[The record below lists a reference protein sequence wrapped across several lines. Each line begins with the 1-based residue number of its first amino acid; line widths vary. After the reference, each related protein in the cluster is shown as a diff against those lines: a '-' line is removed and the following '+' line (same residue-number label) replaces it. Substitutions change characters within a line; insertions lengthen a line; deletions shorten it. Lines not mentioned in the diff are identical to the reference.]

1 MSYGS
6 PFTPKPGDV
15 PLWPHGRA
23 AEFDAIRDLAQRVAA
38 GEVGDTNGL
47 LIHGTQGIGKTALL
61 NAASKQLADGGW
73 QVAVISKYDSHDL
86 SDIFRNS
93 VDAQRMRGFA
103 ARARERSARLKGSVH
118 GGSLSI
124 GLLRGLGASVEIGPS
139 KTSTDITQQLVDAG
153 QRAARSARPAMILI
167 DDLDN
172 WSLSELRQL
181 CNGLEQCSQAG
192 SPVGVIATSAP
203 AGDLRLAR
211 ADRAGVFDARR
222 LGPLT
227 PSEAQA
233 VLLHTAGA
241 RGIAIG
247 PGAYERLLTFSQ
259 GHPQRLQ
266 LAAHEACKAMAPNS
280 ALLTVSAA
288 HRGIER
294 AIAKLDRQVYAPKWH
309 MLTPAEQSV
318 AQALASVGG
327 NLPRDRAVLRAH
339 TPRADRA
346 QFEPACDALVRKD
359 VVFEDAIGRLAFS
372 NPGTEAWILRHRPPI
387 GSPIHVLRGSP
398 QQRPLS
404 SLTAGS
410 GRRAKQ
416 LGQGA
421 SADQRSR
428 RGIGGP

>member
-23 AEFDAIRDLAQRVAA
+23 AEFAAIRDLAQRVAA

-47 LIHGTQGIGKTALL
+47 LVHGTQGIGKTALL
-61 NAASKQLADGGW
+61 NAASKQLADGGL

-86 SDIFRNS
+86 SDIFRNG

-103 ARARERSARLKGSVH
+103 ARTRERSARLRGSIH
-118 GGSLSI
+118 GGSVSI

-139 KTSTDITQQLVDAG
+139 KASCDIAQQLVDAG

-167 DDLDN
+167 DDLEK
-172 WSLSELRQL
+172 WSPSELRQL
-181 CNGLEQCSQAG
+181 CNGLEQCSRAG
-192 SPVGVIATSAP
+192 SPVGVIAASAP

-211 ADRAGVFDARR
+211 ADRAGAFDARR

-241 RGIAIG
+241 RGIAIESR
-247 PGAYERLLTFSQ
+247 AYGRLVTFSQ

-280 ALLTVSAA
+280 ALLTVAA
-288 HRGIER
+288 ADHGIER

-327 NLPRDRAVLRAH
+327 NLPRDRAVLRAYL
-339 TPRADRA
+339 PRADRA

-359 VVFEDAIGRLAFS
+359 VVFEDAGGRLAFS
-372 NPGTEAWILRHRPPI
+372 NPGTEAWILRHRAPI
-387 GSPIHVLRGSP
+387 GSPVHVLRGSP

-404 SLTAGS
+404 SLTPGS
-410 GRRAKQ
+410 RRQAKQ
-416 LGQGA
+416 LGRGA
-421 SADQRSR
+421 GTEQHSR